1 MSNVSS
7 LKQPTIQDSIAWP
20 SPAKLN
26 LFLYITG
33 RRSDGY
39 HELQTL
45 FQFIDFGDTLR
56 FHINQTGKLTITPEI
71 EGVALEQNLIWKA
84 ADALRLY
91 AKNMYAKSIHAQ
103 KAGDIDP
110 KTLGADIE
118 LNKRLPMG
126 GGLGG
131 GSSNAAT
138 TLVALNHLWQL
149 NFDIDTLA
157 EIGLKLG
164 ADVPVFVRGQ
174 AAFAEG
180 VGEKLEPAHP
190 QEKWYLVLKPDVNIA
205 TADIFTHSD
214 LTRNTPKQELTTLLQ
229 QPYENDCE
237 KIVTLLYPEVAKQL
251 SWLLQY
257 APSRLTGT
265 GSCLFAEF
273 DTQQQAKETLDKFI
287 AQQNSNS
294 VFGFIA
300 KGMNISSLHKTL
312 ADYKQAN
319 HHSI

>member
-1 MSNVSS
+1 MSQHST
-7 LKQPTIQDSIAWP
+7 LTQIEWP

-33 RRSDGY
+33 RLDNGY

-45 FQFIDFGDTLR
+45 FQFIDFGDTLK
-56 FHINQTGKLTITPEI
+56 FSPNLSGNVIVTPEI
-71 EGVALEQNLIWKA
+71 SGVPLQSNLIWKA
-84 ADALRLY
+84 AQALKDEAERQGIS
-91 AKNMYAKSIHAQ
+91 NAQ
-103 KAGDIDP
+103 A
-110 KTLGADIE
+110 LGAEIN
-118 LNKRLPMG
+118 LHKVLPMG

-138 TLVALNHLWQL
+138 ALVVLNTAWDL
-149 NFDIDTLA
+149 NFSLDKLA
-157 EIGLKLG
+157 ELGLRLG

-180 VGEKLEPAHP
+180 VGEKLTAATPD
-190 QEKWYLVLKPDVNIA
+190 EKWYLVIKPEENIA
-205 TADIFTHSD
+205 TAEIFTHPD
-214 LTRNTPKQELTTLLQ
+214 LTRNTPKQDLTTLLQ
-229 QPYENDCE
+229 QPYGNDCE

-273 DTQQQAKETLDKFI
+273 DTQDEAECVLAKLNDQTESTLTKLNT
-287 AQQNSNS
+287 QTQLGNS

-300 KGMNISSLHKTL
+300 KGVNTSPLHKTL

-319 HHSI
+319 HNSI